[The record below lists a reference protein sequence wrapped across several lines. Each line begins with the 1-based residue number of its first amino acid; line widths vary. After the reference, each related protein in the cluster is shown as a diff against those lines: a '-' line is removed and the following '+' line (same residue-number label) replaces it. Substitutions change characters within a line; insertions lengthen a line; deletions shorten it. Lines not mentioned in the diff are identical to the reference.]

1 MAFEVLKGIFKS
13 AGAPLN
19 SLQDLF
25 VCELRDIYNA
35 ENQILK
41 ALPKMEQAATNQ
53 ELKDAFRQHEQQTRG
68 HVQRLEQIFRTLNLS
83 PKGEGCEG
91 MEGLIDEGQE
101 LLWTKATGE
110 VKNAGLICCA
120 QKVEHYEIAAYGTL
134 RTWAR
139 QLGHQEAAR
148 LLEQTLNEEK
158 STDQTLNRIAESAVN
173 LQASGVGAG
182 LL

>member
-1 MAFEVLKGIFKS
+1 MAFETLKGIFKS
-13 AGAPLN
+13 AGGQLN

-25 VCELRDIYNA
+25 VGELRDIYNA

-41 ALPKMEQAATNQ
+41 ALPKLSKAASNQ
-53 ELKDAFRQHEQQTRG
+53 ELKDAFRQHEQQTRT
-68 HVQRLEQIFRTLNLS
+68 HVQRLEQIFQTLNT
-83 PKGEGCEG
+83 KATGEGCEG

-101 LLWTKATGE
+101 LLWTKAKPD
-110 VKNAGLICCA
+110 VRDAGLICCA
-120 QKVEHYEIAAYGTL
+120 QKVEHYEVAAYGTL

-158 STDQTLNRIAESAVN
+158 STDQGLTRIAEGMVN
-173 LQASGVGAG
+173 LQAAHR
-182 LL
+182 